1 VSSSDDRVRSDGGG
15 PGQSGDGLAASAIAV
30 PGVGLAVN
38 PLAHQ
43 ASLPALHRFEALRRR
58 DSWVARHRST
68 IRLVLALCLA
78 VLAPLAALALTVDLI
93 PLLDGRPIGLPIV
106 AAVVLVAWFGGV
118 VPGLVAMGFVLLI
131 EATSSLPPLH
141 LDMTSGPDRIYLVML
156 VGTCILAVALAS
168 MRSRAERR
176 SILAQRQAEAVL
188 DRADVAAR
196 RLEGLQYLATD
207 LTDAGTVDE
216 MLDALVARSLVALK
230 ADRCW
235 VAITDDDGLGEPS
248 AIAVDQAAPSLGD
261 DVAALGGR
269 LLNVARTGEPLFDE
283 GHSAELLGVA
293 HAVAA
298 VPIATPSG
306 PGVLA
311 FLWAHPHPLPDDRR
325 AFIAALSRSGA
336 AALDRHRMFAAE
348 VAALRRAEAA
358 TGYLN
363 VLADAGRTLG
373 TTLDYEDLVQMLPL
387 LGIPQLGIV
396 GILDLEEED
405 GAVRRLAVSAD
416 PDLQGAVD
424 VLAANPVRIPEV
436 FGDIAALEAGHAL
449 SYRLVGEVIEQL
461 DRSPEHLA
469 ALRAIA
475 PAWLLQLPLT
485 IQGTTSGLL
494 TFMRRTDDPFD
505 PAELFVGEEL
515 GRRAGRALENARLH
529 HQIESLAEL
538 ERRRA
543 GELEAVIGSVEEGF
557 LLADASGVIRSSNT
571 AAERLL
577 GGPVRSLDD
586 LRARLLDA
594 SGQTPR
600 SLPGPAEEL
609 RLQDRQNAW
618 VEIAS
623 YRVAPS
629 PDLGAASVVVVCR
642 DVTAFRRGQALR
654 EAFMG
659 LLSHELRTPVT
670 TIYAGAAVLTRRG
683 RELEPEVADEVLADV
698 AAEANRLYRLVED
711 LMVLARFDEGI
722 DLGSQPVL
730 LQHLVPAAVESEASR
745 WPAVSFECSAEPDL
759 PTVGGDETA
768 IAQVVRNLLS
778 NAAKYSPVGG
788 RVQVQLR
795 GDSGGVAVAVRDE
808 GPGID
813 PTEAEKIFDPFYRSP
828 STAGQAS
835 GAGIGLYV
843 SRRLVDAMDGR
854 ITAASADGTGSEF
867 SFVLPLYHADD
878 GA

>member
-1 VSSSDDRVRSDGGG
+1 S
-15 PGQSGDGLAASAIAV
+15 
-30 PGVGLAVN
+30 
-38 PLAHQ
+38 
-43 ASLPALHRFEALRRR
+43 
-58 DSWVARHRST
+58 
-68 IRLVLALCLA
+68 
-78 VLAPLAALALTVDLI
+78 
-93 PLLDGRPIGLPIV
+93 
-106 AAVVLVAWFGGV
+106 
-118 VPGLVAMGFVLLI
+118 
-131 EATSSLPPLH
+131 
-141 LDMTSGPDRIYLVML
+141 
-156 VGTCILAVALAS
+156 
-168 MRSRAERR
+168 
-176 SILAQRQAEAVL
+176 
-188 DRADVAAR
+188 
-196 RLEGLQYLATD
+196 
-207 LTDAGTVDE
+207 
-216 MLDALVARSLVALK
+216 
-230 ADRCW
+230 
-235 VAITDDDGLGEPS
+235 
-248 AIAVDQAAPSLGD
+248 
-261 DVAALGGR
+261 GR
-269 LLNVARTGEPLFDE
+269 LLDVARTGEPLFDE
-283 GHSAELLGVA
+283 GRSSQLFGVA

-298 VPIATPSG
+298 VPLSTPSG

-311 FLWAHPHPLPDDRR
+311 FLWAHPHPMPGDRQ
-325 AFIAALSRSGA
+325 AFVSALSRSGA

-396 GILDLEEED
+396 GILDLEED
-405 GAVRRLAVSAD
+405 GGDVRRLMVSAD
-416 PDLQGAVD
+416 PDLQAAVD
-424 VLAANPVRIPEV
+424 VLSAHPVRIREI
-436 FGDIAALEAGHAL
+436 FQGAATLEAGHAV
-449 SYRLVGEVIEQL
+449 SYHLDEDVIGQL
-461 DRSPEHLA
+461 DRTPEHLA
-469 ALRAIA
+469 ALREIA

-494 TFMRRTDDPFD
+494 TFIRRTDDPFE
-505 PAELFVGEEL
+505 PAEVSVGEEL

-529 HQIESLAEL
+529 RQIESLAEL

-557 LLADASGVIRSSNT
+557 LLADASGVIRSSNA

-577 GGPVRSLDD
+577 GGPVRSLDE
-586 LRARLLDA
+586 LLQRLLDA

-609 RLQDRQNAW
+609 RLQNRQNAW

-623 YRVAPS
+623 YSVAPS
-629 PDLGAASVVVVCR
+629 SGLVASGLGAPSVVVVCR

-670 TIYAGAAVLTRRG
+670 TIYAGAAVLARRG
-683 RELEPEVADEVLADV
+683 RQLEPEVADEVLADV

-722 DLGSQPVL
+722 DLGAQPVL
-730 LQHLVPAAVESEASR
+730 LQHLVPSAVESEASR
-745 WPAVSFECSAEPDL
+745 WPAVSFECRAEPDL

-768 IAQVVRNLLS
+768 IVQVVRNLLS

-795 GDSGGVAVAVRDE
+795 GDADGVAVAVRDE

-813 PTEAEKIFDPFYRSP
+813 PAEAERIFDPFYRSP

-854 ITAASADGTGSEF
+854 ITAASVGGAGSEF
-867 SFVLPLYHADD
+867 
-878 GA
+878 